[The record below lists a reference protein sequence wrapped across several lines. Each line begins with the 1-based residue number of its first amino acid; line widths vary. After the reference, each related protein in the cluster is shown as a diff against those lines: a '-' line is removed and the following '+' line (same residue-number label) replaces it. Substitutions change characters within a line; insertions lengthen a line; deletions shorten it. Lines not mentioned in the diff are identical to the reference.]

1 MTSLARSLPAAIA
14 SGCLMVAAGGCAPKL
29 RALEHPGQTV
39 LRKGRA
45 ALIEREGLAVIV
57 TPVAVGLEEDE
68 LLVGAKIELLNQSTR
83 AVRLARQDTLL
94 VGDDGL
100 RRLSIAPD
108 QFKRYAEMAQGD
120 PPPTS
125 RPASPRVYVSVG
137 HGGWYHHADPYWYR
151 YAHPWYRHYAYPH
164 WPYDPPYYDPYY
176 YEEAAQ
182 AYYRRRERVARFV
195 ASLWRTRTV
204 QPGFVA
210 VGHVV
215 FDYEL
220 RRKEAFTVE
229 MVVHRVPTTQPTTA
243 PTSQPL
249 QPAPIGPLPLRF
261 YFKT

>member
-1 MTSLARSLPAAIA
+1 L
-14 SGCLMVAAGGCAPKL
+14 
-29 RALEHPGQTV
+29 

-45 ALIEREGLAVIV
+45 ALIEREGLAVVV

-68 LLVGAKIELLNQSTR
+68 LIVGVKIELLNQSTR
-83 AVRLARQDTLL
+83 AATLARQDVIL

-100 RRLSIAPD
+100 GRSSIPPD

-125 RPASPRVYVSVG
+125 VPAAPRVYVSVG
-137 HGGWYHHADPYWYR
+137 HGGWHHHADPYWYR
-151 YAHPWYRHYAYPH
+151 YAHPWYRHYAYPY
-164 WPYDPPYYDPYY
+164 WPYDPPYYYPYD
-176 YEEAAQ
+176 YEEASR

-204 QPGFVA
+204 DPGFVA

-220 RRKEAFTVE
+220 CRKEEFTVE
-229 MVVHRVPTTQPTTA
+229 MVVHRVPTTQPA
-243 PTSQPL
+243 ARPTSQPL